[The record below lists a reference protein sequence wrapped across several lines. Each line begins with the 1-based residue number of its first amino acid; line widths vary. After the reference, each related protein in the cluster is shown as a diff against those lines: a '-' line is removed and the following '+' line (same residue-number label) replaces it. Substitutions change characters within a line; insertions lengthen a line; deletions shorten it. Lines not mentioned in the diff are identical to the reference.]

1 MARKRTWQGVNGILL
16 VVAIVAALTSI
27 VLAAISWRR
36 QWLITR
42 ELQISR
48 ERYRL
53 VAEGANDGIFDFD
66 ILDRKIFFS
75 PRVYQMLGYDQS
87 ELNSPAD
94 LERIMLP
101 EDYPAA
107 RAALYEHMEAHRT
120 DELRRVMRMR
130 ARDGRVLTI
139 LARSV
144 ASYAAD
150 GTPVRMAGS
159 YTDITEQ
166 LGNERQLQIAASVF
180 EAGSDGI
187 VISDAHDRIL
197 SVNRAFLGMTG
208 YTHEE
213 LIGRLLREVQVESD
227 AVRIREQAL
236 RDAAS
241 WIGEVAW
248 RRHNGEVKT
257 LETSTDAVRDAAG
270 EVIFRIHVC
279 IDTAELRYA
288 QARIR
293 HLAYFDSLTGLP
305 NRTHLRGQFEQALAT
320 ARYAGQ
326 PVAVVFFDLDNFKEI
341 NDTAGHSV
349 GDDVICAV
357 AQRLGQNMRED
368 DILCRFGGD
377 EFLLL
382 MPNTDAAAA
391 EVLTGQLMEQLCK
404 PVEVEGRLLDI
415 AASAGFSMFP
425 DDAQDAENLV
435 READTALFRA
445 KEEGGNAVL
454 RFQPWMGEAVSW
466 RHDMQAAL
474 RVAIVRSQF
483 TLRFQ
488 PIVDARAHRL
498 AGVEALLYWNRPGMG
513 VVGPATFISLAEES
527 RLIEPIGAW
536 VVNEVCRQ
544 VAVWKRDDLPPFYVA
559 VNVSGLQLRVAGKFQ
574 QHLTDAMKRHGVVN
588 DDLVL
593 EITERHLVQDVKGG
607 LPVLESLTASG
618 IRVSVDDFGTGY
630 SNLES
635 LKNLTVHQIKIDRT
649 FVRNLMTEVGDR
661 AIVKSIIAL
670 GRSLGLQVVAEGVE
684 NREQQQLLREFGCDL
699 LQGYLY
705 ARPMAA
711 VDVPPFV
718 DALVGHQAR
727 VQTGG

>member
-1 MARKRTWQGVNGILL
+1 MNVILL
-16 VVAIVAALTSI
+16 VVAIVAALTGI
-27 VLAAISWRR
+27 VLAVASLRR
-36 QWLITR
+36 QQRITR
-42 ELQISR
+42 ELQVSR

-53 VAEGANDGIFDFD
+53 VAEGANDGIWDFD
-66 ILDRKIFFS
+66 LATRRIYFS
-75 PRVYQMLGYDQS
+75 PRVREMLGYGET
-87 ELNSPAD
+87 ELSGPD
-94 LERIMLP
+94 DIRRIVLP
-101 EDYPAA
+101 EDYDTA
-107 RAALYEHMEAHRT
+107 RAALYEHLEQGRR

-130 ARDGRVLTI
+130 TRDGRVLTI

-144 ASYAAD
+144 AQYAAD
-150 GTPVRMAGS
+150 GTPVRVAGS

-166 LGNERQLQIAASVF
+166 IGNERQLQIAASVF
-180 EAGSDGI
+180 ESGSDGI

-208 YTHEE
+208 YTQEE
-213 LIGRLLREVQVESD
+213 LTGHLLRDVQVDSD
-227 AVRIREQAL
+227 AVRAREQAL
-236 RDAAS
+236 RDGGS
-241 WIGEVAW
+241 WSGEVAW
-248 RRHNGEVKT
+248 RLHNGETKT
-257 LETSTDAVRDAAG
+257 LETSTEAVRDASG

-326 PVAVVFFDLDNFKEI
+326 PIAVVFFDLDNFKEI

-349 GDDVICAV
+349 GDDVICAA
-357 AQRLGQNMRED
+357 AQRLGQHMRED

-382 MPNTDAAAA
+382 MPNIDAAAA

-488 PIVDARAHRL
+488 PIVDVRTQRL

-513 VVGPATFISLAEES
+513 VVGPSTFISLAEES

-544 VAVWKRDDLPPFYVA
+544 VATWKRENLPPFYVA
-559 VNVSGLQLRVAGKFQ
+559 INVSGLQLRVAGKFQ
-574 QHLTDAMKRHGVVN
+574 QHLTGAMKKHGVVN

-661 AIVKSIIAL
+661 AIVRSIIAL

-684 NREQQQLLREFGCDL
+684 SHEQQQLLREFGCDL

-705 ARPMAA
+705 ARPLPA
-711 VDVPPFV
+711 VDVRPFV
-718 DALVGHQAR
+718 EALASREIDVQA
-727 VQTGG
+727 GG

>member
-1 MARKRTWQGVNGILL
+1 
-16 VVAIVAALTSI
+16 
-27 VLAAISWRR
+27 
-36 QWLITR
+36 
-42 ELQISR
+42 
-48 ERYRL
+48 
-53 VAEGANDGIFDFD
+53 
-66 ILDRKIFFS
+66 
-75 PRVYQMLGYDQS
+75 
-87 ELNSPAD
+87 
-94 LERIMLP
+94 
-101 EDYPAA
+101 
-107 RAALYEHMEAHRT
+107 
-120 DELRRVMRMR
+120 
-130 ARDGRVLTI
+130 
-139 LARSV
+139 
-144 ASYAAD
+144 
-150 GTPVRMAGS
+150 
-159 YTDITEQ
+159 
-166 LGNERQLQIAASVF
+166 
-180 EAGSDGI
+180 
-187 VISDAHDRIL
+187 
-197 SVNRAFLGMTG
+197 MTG
-208 YTHEE
+208 YTQEE
-213 LIGRLLREVQVESD
+213 LTGRLLRDVQIDSD
-227 AVRIREQAL
+227 AVRARERAL
-236 RDAAS
+236 RDGGS
-241 WIGEVAW
+241 WSGEVAW
-248 RRHNGEVKT
+248 RLHNGEAKT
-257 LETSTDAVRDAAG
+257 LETSTEAVRDGSG
-270 EVIFRIHVC
+270 EVLFRIHVC

-326 PVAVVFFDLDNFKEI
+326 SIAVVFFDLDNFKEI

-349 GDDVICAV
+349 GDDVICAA
-357 AQRLGQNMRED
+357 AQRLGQHMRED

-435 READTALFRA
+435 RQADTALFRA

-488 PIVDARAHRL
+488 PIVDVRTQRL

-513 VVGPATFISLAEES
+513 VVGPNTFIGLAEES
-527 RLIEPIGAW
+527 RLIESIGTW
-536 VVNEVCRQ
+536 VLGEACRQ
-544 VAVWKRDDLPPFYVA
+544 IAAWKRAGLPAFYVA
-559 VNVSGLQLRVAGKFQ
+559 VNVSGMQLRVAGMFQ
-574 QHLTDAMKRHGVVN
+574 QALAEAMGRHGVTN

-607 LPVLESLTASG
+607 LPMLESLIASG
-618 IRVSVDDFGTGY
+618 LRVSIDDFGTGY

-635 LKNLTVHQIKIDRT
+635 LKNLTVSQIKIDRT
-649 FVRNLMTEVGDR
+649 FVRNLMTESGDR
-661 AIVKSIIAL
+661 AIVRSIVAL

-684 NREQQQLLREFGCDL
+684 TAEQLQMLREFGCDL
-699 LQGYLY
+699 LQGFLY
-705 ARPMAA
+705 ARPL
-711 VDVPPFV
+711 DV
-718 DALVGHQAR
+718 DAVPAFLTELAAGKAGAWAGERGR
-727 VQTGG
+727 VVL

>member
-1 MARKRTWQGVNGILL
+1 MAGKGAWQRVNGILL
-16 VVAIVAALTSI
+16 VIAILAALTSI
-27 VLAAISWRR
+27 VLAAVSLRR
-36 QWLITR
+36 QRRITC
-42 ELQISR
+42 ELQTSR

-66 ILDRKIFFS
+66 IAAGKIFFS
-75 PRVYQMLGYDQS
+75 PRVYQMLGYDEA

-101 EDYPAA
+101 EDHPGA
-107 RAALYEHMEAHRT
+107 RAALYEHMQAHRT

-130 ARDGRVLTI
+130 TRDGRVLTI

-144 ASYAAD
+144 ASYAPD

-166 LGNERQLQIAASVF
+166 IGNERQLQIAASVF
-180 EAGSDGI
+180 ESGSDGI

-208 YTHEE
+208 YTQEE
-213 LIGRLLREVQVESD
+213 LTGRLLRDVQMDSD
-227 AVRIREQAL
+227 AVRAREQAL
-236 RDAAS
+236 RDGGS
-241 WIGEVAW
+241 WSGEVAW
-248 RRHNGEVKT
+248 RLHNGETKA
-257 LETSTDAVRDAAG
+257 LETSTEAVRDAAG
-270 EVIFRIHVC
+270 EVLFRIHVC

-305 NRTHLRGQFEQALAT
+305 NRTHLRGQFEQALAK

-349 GDDVICAV
+349 GDDVICAA
-357 AQRLGQNMRED
+357 AQRLGQHMRED

-391 EVLTGQLMEQLCK
+391 EVLTGQLMEQLCR
-404 PVEVEGRLLDI
+404 PVEIEGRLLDI

-435 READTALFRA
+435 RQADTALFRA
-445 KEEGGNAVL
+445 KEEGGNTVM

-488 PIVDARAHRL
+488 PIVDARAWRVS
-498 AGVEALLYWNRPGMG
+498 GFEALLYWNRPGMG
-513 VVGPATFISLAEES
+513 VVGPSTFISLAEES

-544 VAVWKRDDLPPFYVA
+544 VAAWKREDLPPFYVA
-559 VNVSGLQLRVAGKFQ
+559 INVSGMQLRVAGKFQ
-574 QHLTDAMKRHGVVN
+574 QHLTGAMKKHGVVN
-588 DDLVL
+588 DDLLL

-635 LKNLTVHQIKIDRT
+635 LKNLTVDQIKIDRT

-661 AIVKSIIAL
+661 AIVRSIIAL

-684 NREQQQLLREFGCDL
+684 SMEQQQLLREFGCDL

-705 ARPMAA
+705 ARPLPAA
-711 VDVPPFV
+711 DVPSFV
-718 DALVGHQAR
+718 DAMAGREAARQA
-727 VQTGG
+727 GG

>member
-1 MARKRTWQGVNGILL
+1 MNVILL
-16 VVAIVAALTSI
+16 VVAIVAALTGI
-27 VLAAISWRR
+27 VLAVVSLRR
-36 QWLITR
+36 QQRITR
-42 ELQISR
+42 ELQVSR

-53 VAEGANDGIFDFD
+53 VAEGANDGIWDFD
-66 ILDRKIFFS
+66 LATRRIYFS
-75 PRVYQMLGYDQS
+75 PRVREMLGYDET
-87 ELNSPAD
+87 ELSGPD
-94 LERIMLP
+94 DIRRIVLP
-101 EDYPAA
+101 EDYDTA
-107 RAALYEHMEAHRT
+107 RAALYEHLEQGRR

-130 ARDGRVLTI
+130 TRDGRVLTI

-144 ASYAAD
+144 AQYAAD
-150 GTPVRMAGS
+150 GTPVRVAGS

-166 LGNERQLQIAASVF
+166 IGNERQLQIAASVF
-180 EAGSDGI
+180 ESGSDGI

-208 YTHEE
+208 YTQEE
-213 LIGRLLREVQVESD
+213 LTGHLLRDVQVDSD
-227 AVRIREQAL
+227 AVRAREQAL
-236 RDAAS
+236 RDGGS
-241 WIGEVAW
+241 WSGEVAW
-248 RRHNGEVKT
+248 RLHNGETKT
-257 LETSTDAVRDAAG
+257 LETSTEAVRDASG

-326 PVAVVFFDLDNFKEI
+326 PIAVVFFDLDNFKEI

-349 GDDVICAV
+349 GDDVICAA
-357 AQRLGQNMRED
+357 AQRLGQHMRED

-382 MPNTDAAAA
+382 MPNIDAAAA

-435 READTALFRA
+435 RQADTALFRA

-488 PIVDARAHRL
+488 PIVDMRTQRL

-513 VVGPATFISLAEES
+513 VVGPSTFISLAEES

-544 VAVWKRDDLPPFYVA
+544 VATWKRENLPPFYVA
-559 VNVSGLQLRVAGKFQ
+559 INVSGLQLRVAGKFQ
-574 QHLTDAMKRHGVVN
+574 QHLTGAMKKHGVVN

-661 AIVKSIIAL
+661 AIVRSIIAL

-684 NREQQQLLREFGCDL
+684 SHEQQQLLREFGCDL

-705 ARPMAA
+705 ARPLPA
-711 VDVPPFV
+711 VDVRPFV
-718 DALVGHQAR
+718 EALASREIDVQA
-727 VQTGG
+727 GG

>member
-1 MARKRTWQGVNGILL
+1 MNGILL

-27 VLAAISWRR
+27 VLAVVSLRR
-36 QWLITR
+36 QQRITR
-42 ELQISR
+42 ELQVSR

-53 VAEGANDGIFDFD
+53 VAEGANDGIWDFD
-66 ILDRKIFFS
+66 LATRRIYFS
-75 PRVYQMLGYDQS
+75 PRVREMLGYD
-87 ELNSPAD
+87 EID
-94 LERIMLP
+94 LSGPDDIRRIVLP
-101 EDYPAA
+101 EDFDTA
-107 RAALYEHMEAHRT
+107 RAALYEHLEQGRR

-130 ARDGRVLTI
+130 TRDGRVLTI

-144 ASYAAD
+144 AQYAAD
-150 GTPVRMAGS
+150 GTPVRVAGS

-166 LGNERQLQIAASVF
+166 IGNERQLQIAASVF
-180 EAGSDGI
+180 ESGSDGM

-208 YTHEE
+208 YTQEE
-213 LIGRLLREVQVESD
+213 LTGRLLRDVQTDSD
-227 AVRIREQAL
+227 AVRAREHAL
-236 RDAAS
+236 RDGVS
-241 WIGEVAW
+241 WSGEVAW
-248 RRHNGEVKT
+248 RLHNGEAKT
-257 LETSTDAVRDAAG
+257 LETSTEAVRDASG

-326 PVAVVFFDLDNFKEI
+326 PIAVVFFDLDNFKEI

-349 GDDVICAV
+349 GDDVICAA
-357 AQRLGQNMRED
+357 AQRLGQHMRED

-382 MPNTDAAAA
+382 MPNTDAASA

-445 KEEGGNAVL
+445 KEEGGNSVL

-488 PIVDARAHRL
+488 PIVDVRAQRL
-498 AGVEALLYWNRPGMG
+498 AGLEALLYWNRPGMG
-513 VVGPATFISLAEES
+513 VVGPSTFISLAEES

-544 VAVWKRDDLPPFYVA
+544 AAAWKREDLPPFYVA
-559 VNVSGLQLRVAGKFQ
+559 INVSGLQLRVAGKFQ
-574 QHLTDAMKRHGVVN
+574 QHLTSAMKKHGVVN

-635 LKNLTVHQIKIDRT
+635 LKNLTVNQIKIDRT

-661 AIVKSIIAL
+661 AIVRSIIAL

-684 NREQQQLLREFGCDL
+684 SMEQQQLLREFGCDL

-705 ARPMAA
+705 ARPLPAA
-711 VDVPPFV
+711 DVRPFV
-718 DALVGHQAR
+718 ESLSSREADVQA
-727 VQTGG
+727 GG

>member
-1 MARKRTWQGVNGILL
+1 MARKRAWQSVNVILL

-27 VLAAISWRR
+27 VLAVWSLRKQRR
-36 QWLITR
+36 MLD
-42 ELQISR
+42 ELAASR
-48 ERYRL
+48 ERYML
-53 VAEGANDGIFDFD
+53 LAECANDGTWEFDVARRRFDFSRR
-66 ILDRKIFFS
+66 L
-75 PRVYQMLGYDQS
+75 YHMLGYEEGALS
-87 ELNSPAD
+87 APED
-94 LERIMLP
+94 LERIVLP
-101 EDYPAA
+101 EDYPASREA
-107 RAALYEHMEAHRT
+107 VYAHMQEGRT
-120 DELRRVMRMR
+120 GELQRVMRMR
-130 ARDGRVLTI
+130 TGDGRLLTI

-144 ASYAAD
+144 VQYA
-150 GTPVRMAGS
+150 GNGEPVRVLGS
-159 YTDITEQ
+159 YTDITKRVRD
-166 LGNERQLQIAASVF
+166 ERQLQLAASVF

-197 SVNRAFLGMTG
+197 SVNRAFLAMTG

-213 LIGRLLREVQVESD
+213 LVGCLLRDVQVDSE
-227 AVRIREQAL
+227 AVRAREQAL
-236 RDAAS
+236 GDSRS
-241 WIGEVAW
+241 WSGELAW
-248 RRHNGEVKT
+248 RRHNGEVKM

-279 IDTAELRYA
+279 FDTAELRYA

-293 HLAYFDSLTGLP
+293 HLAYFDALTGLP

-326 PVAVVFFDLDNFKEI
+326 PIAVVFFDLDNFKEI

-391 EVLTGQLMEQLCK
+391 EVFTGQLMEQLCK

-454 RFQPWMGEAVSW
+454 RFQAWMGEAVSW

-488 PIVDARAHRL
+488 PIVDARAQRI

-544 VAVWKRDDLPPFYVA
+544 VAAWKRKDLPAFYVA
-559 VNVSGLQLRVAGKFQ
+559 INVSGLQLRVAGKFQ
-574 QHLTDAMKRHGVVN
+574 QHLTDAMKKHGVVN

-661 AIVKSIIAL
+661 AIVRSIIAL
-670 GRSLGLQVVAEGVE
+670 GRSLALQVVAEGVE
-684 NREQQQLLREFGCDL
+684 NHEQQQVLREFGCDL

-705 ARPMAA
+705 ARPLPAA
-711 VDVPPFV
+711 DVPSFV
-718 DALVGHQAR
+718 DALAGHERR

>member
-1 MARKRTWQGVNGILL
+1 MNGILL
-16 VVAIVAALTSI
+16 VVAILAALTSI
-27 VLAAISWRR
+27 VLAAIALRR
-36 QWLITR
+36 QQRITR
-42 ELQISR
+42 ELQTSR

-66 ILDRKIFFS
+66 IANRKIFFS
-75 PRVYQMLGYDQS
+75 PRVYQMLGYDES

-94 LERIMLP
+94 LERVMLP
-101 EDYPAA
+101 EDHPGA

-120 DELRRVMRMR
+120 DELRRVMRLR
-130 ARDGRVLTI
+130 TRDGRVLTI

-180 EAGSDGI
+180 EAGNDGI

-213 LIGRLLREVQVESD
+213 LIGRLLRDVQVDSD
-227 AVRIREQAL
+227 VVRAREQAL
-236 RDAAS
+236 RDGGS
-241 WIGEVAW
+241 WSGELAW

-257 LETSTDAVRDAAG
+257 LETSSDAVRDAAG
-270 EVIFRIHVC
+270 EIIFRIHVC

-349 GDDVICAV
+349 GDDVICAA
-357 AQRLGQNMRED
+357 AQRLGQHMRED

-382 MPNTDAAAA
+382 MPNIDAAAA

-488 PIVDARAHRL
+488 PIMDMHSQRL

-513 VVGPATFISLAEES
+513 VVGPSTFISLAEES

-544 VAVWKRDDLPPFYVA
+544 VAAWKRDHLPPFYVA

-574 QHLTDAMKRHGVVN
+574 QHLTDAMKKHGVVN

-635 LKNLTVHQIKIDRT
+635 LKKLTVHQIKIDRT

-705 ARPMAA
+705 ARPLPAA
-711 VDVPPFV
+711 EVARFV
-718 DALVGHQAR
+718 GALADREPRAQA
-727 VQTGG
+727 GG

>member
-1 MARKRTWQGVNGILL
+1 RMCAGVGACRRASGIGPAAAVARKRTWQGVNGILL

-27 VLAAISWRR
+27 VLAAISLRR
-36 QWLITR
+36 QRRITR

-66 ILDRKIFFS
+66 ILARKIFFS
-75 PRVYQMLGYDQS
+75 PRVYQMLGYDES

-101 EDYPAA
+101 EDHPAA
-107 RAALYEHMEAHRT
+107 RAVLYEHMQAHRT

-144 ASYAAD
+144 ASYTAD

-227 AVRIREQAL
+227 AVRVREQPL

-270 EVIFRIHVC
+270 DVIFRIHVC

-326 PVAVVFFDLDNFKEI
+326 SIAVVFFDLDNFKEI

-349 GDDVICAV
+349 GDDVICAA
-357 AQRLGQNMRED
+357 AQRLGQHMRED

-377 EFLLL
+377 ELLL
-382 MPNTDAAAA
+382 LPNTDAAAA

-445 KEEGGNAVL
+445 KGEGGN
-454 RFQPWMGEAVSW
+454 
-466 RHDMQAAL
+466 
-474 RVAIVRSQF
+474 
-483 TLRFQ
+483 
-488 PIVDARAHRL
+488 
-498 AGVEALLYWNRPGMG
+498 
-513 VVGPATFISLAEES
+513 
-527 RLIEPIGAW
+527 
-536 VVNEVCRQ
+536 
-544 VAVWKRDDLPPFYVA
+544 
-559 VNVSGLQLRVAGKFQ
+559 
-574 QHLTDAMKRHGVVN
+574 
-588 DDLVL
+588 
-593 EITERHLVQDVKGG
+593 
-607 LPVLESLTASG
+607 
-618 IRVSVDDFGTGY
+618 
-630 SNLES
+630 
-635 LKNLTVHQIKIDRT
+635 
-649 FVRNLMTEVGDR
+649 
-661 AIVKSIIAL
+661 
-670 GRSLGLQVVAEGVE
+670 
-684 NREQQQLLREFGCDL
+684 
-699 LQGYLY
+699 
-705 ARPMAA
+705 
-711 VDVPPFV
+711 
-718 DALVGHQAR
+718 
-727 VQTGG
+727 

>member
-1 MARKRTWQGVNGILL
+1 MILL
-16 VVAIVAALTSI
+16 VVAIVAALTGI
-27 VLAAISWRR
+27 VLAVASLRR
-36 QWLITR
+36 QQRITR
-42 ELQISR
+42 ELQVSR

-53 VAEGANDGIFDFD
+53 VAEGANDGIWDFD
-66 ILDRKIFFS
+66 LATRRIYFS
-75 PRVYQMLGYDQS
+75 PRVREMLGYGET
-87 ELNSPAD
+87 ELSGPD
-94 LERIMLP
+94 DIRRIVLP
-101 EDYPAA
+101 EDYDTA
-107 RAALYEHMEAHRT
+107 RAALYEHLEQGRR

-130 ARDGRVLTI
+130 TRDGRVLTI

-144 ASYAAD
+144 AQYAAD
-150 GTPVRMAGS
+150 GTPVRVAGS

-166 LGNERQLQIAASVF
+166 IGNERQLQIAASVF
-180 EAGSDGI
+180 ESGSDGI

-208 YTHEE
+208 YTQEE
-213 LIGRLLREVQVESD
+213 LTGHLLRDVQVDSD
-227 AVRIREQAL
+227 AVRAREQAL
-236 RDAAS
+236 RDGGS
-241 WIGEVAW
+241 WSGEVAW
-248 RRHNGEVKT
+248 RLHNGETKT
-257 LETSTDAVRDAAG
+257 LETSTEAVRDASG

-326 PVAVVFFDLDNFKEI
+326 PIAVVFFDLDNFKEI

-349 GDDVICAV
+349 GDDVICAA
-357 AQRLGQNMRED
+357 AQRLGQHMRED

-382 MPNTDAAAA
+382 MPNIDAAAA

-488 PIVDARAHRL
+488 PIVDVRTQRL

-513 VVGPATFISLAEES
+513 VVGPSTFISLAEES

-544 VAVWKRDDLPPFYVA
+544 VATWKRENLPPFYVA
-559 VNVSGLQLRVAGKFQ
+559 INVSGLQLRVAGKFQ
-574 QHLTDAMKRHGVVN
+574 QHLTGAMKKHGVVN

-661 AIVKSIIAL
+661 AIVRSIIAL

-684 NREQQQLLREFGCDL
+684 SHEQQQLLREFGCDL

-705 ARPMAA
+705 ARPLPA
-711 VDVPPFV
+711 VDVRPFV
-718 DALVGHQAR
+718 EALASREIDVQA
-727 VQTGG
+727 GG